1 MRITAIITVSGMELK
16 IANTAKEWKKRLLKK
31 NPELLAVAR
40 IIAARVELCQP
51 VTPENPPT
59 ARIIGGFVRDA
70 LIGRDSLD
78 IDIEVYGTRPLDL
91 FAALQDLFPQ
101 QLRLL
106 GKSYQVLQIKTH
118 DNLRIEINMPRSR
131 WDEDRRC
138 FFASDPYRTPEQAA
152 SSREFICN
160 TAQADPITGRIYD
173 YFDARQEFISG
184 KLRVQDPQNFY
195 FNPLCVFRALHFNT
209 RFGMLP
215 TEETLGL
222 MQDVVNRGLLREIH
236 PRRVADELEKVLHLG
251 EPASEALLIMHK
263 AGILQAL
270 FPMIY
275 ETERHDQENVWKA
288 TLQRLD
294 RVQNFLKRSGEIS
307 DGYIANAA
315 IYSALLFDP
324 LYQDYTTDLESYGS
338 SAETNVRRKTNEFF
352 FPLQFEHPNLKRNF
366 PKLMSSLILIHR
378 VCADLNN
385 SEGVSDTKIGR
396 QERLRPRSPLSGP
409 RYGEKALL
417 RSKHLLGKLRPLNP
431 VEAFNIYDIIT
442 KEQPTHVPTKKLRNI
457 VGLSN

>member
-1 MRITAIITVSGMELK
+1 MEHK
-16 IANTAKEWKKRLLKK
+16 IANSAKEWRKRLLKK

-40 IIAARVELCQP
+40 LIAARVELCQP
-51 VTPENPPT
+51 VTPDNPPS

-106 GKSYQVLQIKTH
+106 GKSYQVLQVKTH
-118 DNLRIEINMPRSR
+118 DDHRIEINMPRSR

-138 FFASDPYRTPEQAA
+138 FFASDPYRTPKEAA
-152 SSREFICN
+152 SSREFVCN
-160 TAQADPITGRIYD
+160 TAQADPLTGTIYD

-184 KLRVQDPQNFY
+184 KLRVQDPKNFY
-195 FNPLCVFRALHFNT
+195 FNPLCVFRVLHFNT
-209 RFGMLP
+209 RFGMVP
-215 TEETLGL
+215 TEETLEL
-222 MQDVVNRGLLREIH
+222 MQDVVHKGLLKEIH

-251 EPASEALLIMHK
+251 EPASDALLIMRR

-270 FPMIY
+270 FPMIDKIDRP
-275 ETERHDQENVWKA
+275 ERESLWRT
-288 TLQRLD
+288 TLQRVD
-294 RVQNFLKRSGEIS
+294 RVQTILKKSGEIS

-324 LYQDYTTDLESYGS
+324 LLYDYTSDLEHFGN
-338 SAETNVRRKTNEFF
+338 SAETTVRRQTNEFF
-352 FPLQFEHPNLKRNF
+352 YSLQFEHPNLKRNF
-366 PKLMSSLILIHR
+366 PKLMSSLMLIHSM
-378 VCADLNN
+378 CADLEI
-385 SEGVSDTKIGR
+385 SESTANHKIGR
-396 QERLRPRSPLSGP
+396 QERLRPRSSMSGT
-409 RYGEKALL
+409 RSGEKALL

-431 VEAFNIYDIIT
+431 EETFYIYDLIT
-442 KEQPTHVPTKKLRNI
+442 KKHPSHVPTRKLRNI
-457 VGLSN
+457 VGLS